1 MLGIRP
7 SNGQVGQADRSL
19 ESLSQRSKKGGWP
32 WVQPGMRNKVGPNLT
47 SQGSGQAAKAALGR
61 KDGVGGGASELV
73 INSYAKL

>member
-47 SQGSGQAAKAALGR
+47 SQGSGQAAKAALGTDR
-61 KDGVGGGASELV
+61 EERMGWGVGQV
-73 INSYAKL
+73 NW